1 MLCPLTLLALSAPVL
16 TQDAPA
22 AQDTPS
28 SGAAPTVEERLDRL
42 ERENDELRR
51 QLGAVSVELEGF
63 EFRDIIPTVGDSVF
77 GLGPG
82 ASKIYQKD
90 QGVSIGGYGEAIYQG
105 YAGADGDELD
115 FTRAILY
122 FGYRFDERWV
132 FNSEIEIE
140 HADSIFLEFAYLE
153 YLARPELNF
162 RAGALLVPMGFV
174 NEMHEPTT
182 FRGATR
188 PDLETRLM
196 PSTWREN
203 GLGIVGDAG
212 DFSYRVYGVNGFSGA
227 GDSDSGAGGYT
238 SQGLRG
244 GRQKG
249 SLTAADDFALTGRL
263 DWNGIPGLTLG
274 VAGYHGDAAQ
284 DDADV
289 GDLTTTIYDLHAE
302 FRSGGWWARALYS
315 EARVSDTELLYA
327 ADPTK
332 AVGERMRGWYA
343 ELGYDLMTALAPE
356 SSQQLIPWVR
366 YETVDTQA
374 SLAAGLD
381 PDDAAETTNVAFGV
395 DWLPIP
401 NIVFKAGYRDYED
414 GGDRLEAS
422 LGYVF

>member
-1 MLCPLTLLALSAPVL
+1 MICPLTFLALSAPAL
-16 TQDAPA
+16 AQDASA
-22 AQDTPS
+22 RQDTP
-28 SGAAPTVEERLDRL
+28 TVDERLGRL
-42 ERENDELRR
+42 ERENEELRR
-51 QLGAVSVELEGF
+51 QLDAVSVELEGF

-122 FGYRFDERWV
+122 FGYRFDEKWV

-153 YLARPELNF
+153 YLARPEFNF
-162 RAGALLVPMGFV
+162 RAGALLIPMGFV
-174 NEMHEPTT
+174 NELHEPTT

-203 GLGIVGDAG
+203 GLGFVGDAG

-227 GDSDSGAGGYT
+227 GDADSGAGGYT

-263 DWNGIPGLTLG
+263 DWNGVPGLTLG

-302 FRSGGWWARALYS
+302 FRSGGWWARALFS
-315 EARVSDTELLYA
+315 EARVSDTDLLF
-327 ADPTK
+327 DQTGES
-332 AVGERMRGWYA
+332 VGERMQGWYA
-343 ELGYDLMTALAPE
+343 ELGYDLMTDLAPE
-356 SSQQLIPWVR
+356 SAQQLIPWVR

-374 SLAAGLD
+374 SLDVAAGLT
-381 PDDAAETTNVAFGV
+381 PDADADTTNVAFGV